1 MMKKL
6 QLTVNIVLGIAV
18 LALFILFFTARN
30 SGSGNSES
38 LFSYPEEAGD
48 SRIVYVQID
57 SVIANYEMAIDM
69 ADDLD
74 QSLQTSE
81 NRFLTQQQ
89 TYQSEVNDYQDKYN
103 RGLLTRT
110 EATNIE
116 QQLYVKQQELLQLQQ
131 ELSDELAEKQ
141 AVMNNQLVDAIMQF
155 LNNNRDRY
163 NYTYVLGTSFGGNI
177 LYANDSLDITADVIE
192 GLNEEYRE
200 QLESRR

>member
-18 LALFILFFTARN
+18 LALYILFFTTRK
-30 SGSGNSES
+30 SGSDNSEG
-38 LFSYPEEAGD
+38 LFSFPEDIDD

-57 SVIANYEMAIDM
+57 SVISNYEMAIDM

-81 NRFLTQQQ
+81 TRFQSQQQ
-89 TYQSEVNDYQDKYN
+89 TYQREVNDYQDKYN

-192 GLNEEYRE
+192 GLNAEYRE
-200 QLESRR
+200 QLGSRR